1 MQYLRRPFLST
12 SVFFLPIISS
22 HATTPTLLLISED
35 MSSSSD
41 SSPGNWITGSYTGDS
56 NGVRITIATFVG
68 VAWYNVAELIV
79 LIFLTF
85 KRYQGP
91 YFWSMLISSLG
102 ILPYSAGY
110 LIKFFD
116 LTSTNWVPVTL
127 LTVGWWTMVTG
138 QSFVLY
144 SRLHLVLQNLR
155 VLRLVKGMIII
166 NIFILHAPTTV
177 LTYAANFAPSPVSIR
192 GYDVMEK
199 LQLTGFCVQE
209 VIISG
214 LYMWETNRML
224 QLNPDRVS
232 RRTILQL
239 LSVNLTCILM
249 DIALIIIEFMNYYM
263 YQTTLKATLYSIKL
277 KLEIAVLGK
286 LVNVAHQHVW
296 RSPTFNI
303 AGGQYPSFVD
313 ATRIAP
319 GFNHADSVAASQAS
333 KGCVV
338 GHEDIDGDVR

>member
-1 MQYLRRPFLST
+1 MT
-12 SVFFLPIISS
+12 TSS
-22 HATTPTLLLISED
+22 H
-35 MSSSSD
+35 

-56 NGVRITIATFVG
+56 DGVLITIATFICVS
-68 VAWYNVAELIV
+68 WYNVIELIV

-85 KRYQGP
+85 KRYEGP
-91 YFWSMLISSLG
+91 YFWSMLIASVG
-102 ILPYSAGY
+102 ILPYSVGY

-116 LTSTNWVPVTL
+116 LAPTAPWLPVTL
-127 LTVGWWTMVTG
+127 LTIGWWAMITG

-144 SRLHLVLQNLR
+144 SRLHLVIQNMR
-155 VLRLVKGMIII
+155 VLRYVRSMIIM
-166 NIFILHAPTTV
+166 NIFFLHVPTTV
-177 LTYAANFAPSPVSIR
+177 LTYAANFSHSSSSIR

-224 QLNPDRVS
+224 RLNQDHVS
-232 RRTILQL
+232 RKTILQL
-239 LSVNLTCILM
+239 LAVNAACILM
-249 DIALIIIEFMNYYM
+249 DIALMAIEFKNFYI

-286 LVNVAHQHVW
+286 LVNIAHQHMW
-296 RSPTFNI
+296 RSSSFHT

-313 ATRIAP
+313 PTRAMYD
-319 GFNHADSVAASQAS
+319 FNHTDSLATSSGS
-333 KGCVV
+333 KGRTSGTEAVEPAI
-338 GHEDIDGDVR
+338 HPT

>member
-1 MQYLRRPFLST
+1 
-12 SVFFLPIISS
+12 
-22 HATTPTLLLISED
+22 
-35 MSSSSD
+35 MSSTSD

-68 VAWYNVAELIV
+68 VAWYNVIELIV

-85 KRYQGP
+85 KRYEGP
-91 YFWSMLISSLG
+91 YFWSMLIASVG
-102 ILPYSAGY
+102 ILPYSVGY

-116 LTSTNWVPVTL
+116 LTSATWVPVTL
-127 LTVGWWTMVTG
+127 LTIGWWTMVTG

-144 SRLHLVLQNLR
+144 SRLHLIIQNMR
-155 VLRLVKGMIII
+155 VLRYVRTMIIT
-166 NIFILHAPTTV
+166 NIFLLHVPTTV
-177 LTYAANFAPSPVSIR
+177 LTYAANFSNSQTCVD
-192 GYDVMEK
+192 GYDIMEK

-224 QLNPDRVS
+224 RTNQDHVS
-232 RRTILQL
+232 RKTIMQL
-239 LSVNLTCILM
+239 LAVNVSCILM
-249 DIALIIIEFMNYYM
+249 DIALMIIEFMNFYI

-286 LVNVAHQHVW
+286 LVNIAHQHMW
-296 RSPTFNI
+296 RTSSFNV

-313 ATRIAP
+313 PSRALHD
-319 GFNHADSVAASQAS
+319 FNHADSMATSSGSKGRVSGTEAMESDLRVAA
-333 KGCVV
+333 
-338 GHEDIDGDVR
+338 